1 MAAKFSETVV
11 NTVKE
16 LERERFRAMVEADGD
31 QLDALLSDSVSYIH
45 TNGKRES
52 KAQFL
57 TAITNGKRR
66 YRQIEAESQDILLAS
81 DSMCI
86 VTGKALVELE
96 ANTGA
101 ILFHIAYTAVQVLES
116 DGWRLDHL
124 RRQDVI
130 LAVGNGDQLVHQNR
144 ELSGKL
150 WNKGVGNALREWDG
164 FAHDWPV
171 WHHMINRYI
180 GGHD

>member
-11 NTVKE
+11 NTVRE

-31 QLDALLSDSVSYIH
+31 QLDALLSDGVSYIH
-45 TNGKRES
+45 TNGKRET

-57 TAITNGKRR
+57 AAITNGKRR

-96 ANTGA
+96 ANNGA

-116 DGWRLDHL
+116 DGWRLAAWQAT
-124 RRQDVI
+124 RC
-130 LAVGNGDQLVHQNR
+130 AT
-144 ELSGKL
+144 ES
-150 WNKGVGNALREWDG
+150 
-164 FAHDWPV
+164 
-171 WHHMINRYI
+171 
-180 GGHD
+180 